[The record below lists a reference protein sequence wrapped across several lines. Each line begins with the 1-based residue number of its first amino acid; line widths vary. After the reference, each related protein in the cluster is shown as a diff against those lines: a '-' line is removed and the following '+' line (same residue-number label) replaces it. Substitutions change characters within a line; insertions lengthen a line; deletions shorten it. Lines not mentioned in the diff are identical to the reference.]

1 MNGDFFNL
9 DSQWWQAIA
18 PFWEGDAPSDLR
30 EKLQEEDATHN
41 VYPSENLRFKAFEI
55 CALGDVKVVIL
66 GQDPYHQPG
75 QAMGLSFSVP
85 FGVATPPS
93 LKNIYKELFTDVG
106 CAQPAHGNLSEW
118 AERGVLLLNTALTV
132 RHGEPGS
139 HSKLGWHEFTWATL
153 AAINAQREHVVFIL
167 WGRHAQSFGDVID
180 RERHHVIESAHPS
193 PLGAHRGFFGSKP
206 FSQANTYLSTKG
218 IEPVD
223 WCIDPLTLGL

>member
-9 DSQWWQAIA
+9 DPQWWQAIA
-18 PFWEGDAPSDLR
+18 PFWDRTMPSTLR
-30 EKLQEEDATHN
+30 KELLEEDAKN
-41 VYPSENLRFKAFEI
+41 KVYPPENLRFKAFEA
-55 CALGDVKVVIL
+55 CSLDDVKVVIL
-66 GQDPYHQPG
+66 GQDPYHQPS

-93 LKNIYKELFTDVG
+93 LKNIYKELFTDMG

-139 HSKLGWHEFTWATL
+139 HSKMGWHDFTRAVL
-153 AAINAQREHVVFIL
+153 SAINSQREHVVFIL
-167 WGRHAQSFGDVID
+167 WGKHAQGFGDAID

-206 FSQANTYLSTKG
+206 FSRANTYLSTKG